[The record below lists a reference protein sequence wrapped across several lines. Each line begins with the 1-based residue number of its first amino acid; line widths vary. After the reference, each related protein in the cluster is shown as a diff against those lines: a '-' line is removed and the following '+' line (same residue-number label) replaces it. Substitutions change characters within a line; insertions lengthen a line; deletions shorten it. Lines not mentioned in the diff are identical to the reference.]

1 MVLQKCILI
10 ADDDF
15 EDKELIAEALN
26 EVGMPDCMH
35 FVENGEEVMTYLESL
50 PAAHLPKLV
59 VLDLNMPRLSGS
71 QVLNLIKKDD
81 RFKHIT
87 VVMYSTSINP
97 VEKKSCMKAGAH
109 SYVTK
114 PSLYKESLQTAEYF
128 KNLCME
134 AAQAVK

>member
-1 MVLQKCILI
+1 MLEQKSILI

-26 EVGMPDCMH
+26 EVGMPDTMQ
-35 FVENGEEVMTYLESL
+35 FVDNGEEAINYLESL
-50 PAAHLPKLV
+50 SADQLPRLI

-71 QVLNLIKKDD
+71 QVLNIIKKDG

-97 VEKKSCMKAGAH
+97 IEKKSCMDAGAH
-109 SYVTK
+109 AYVTK
-114 PSLYKESLQTAEYF
+114 PSLYKESLETAEYF
-128 KNLCME
+128 KDLCL
-134 AAQAVK
+134 AGTQDN